1 MLNRKYLK
9 KITGMAHLETIKGL
23 NAPKYDKGLLKRAN
37 HSVVETAIVF
47 DLPTRYVIKALI

>member
-1 MLNRKYLK
+1 
-9 KITGMAHLETIKGL
+9 MAHLETIKGL

-47 DLPTRYVIKALI
+47 DLPTRCVIKALI